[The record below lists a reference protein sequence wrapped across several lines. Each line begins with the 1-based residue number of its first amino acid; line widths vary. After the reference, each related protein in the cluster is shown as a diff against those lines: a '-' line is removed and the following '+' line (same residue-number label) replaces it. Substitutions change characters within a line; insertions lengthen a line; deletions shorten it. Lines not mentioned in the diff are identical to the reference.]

1 MMTPA
6 QRKLISRYRPGSSSD
21 EEFVAEFGVDP
32 RQDRDF
38 VPSEL
43 RDAMANQMPGDLE
56 DAMYLAFRFDL
67 SRSWA
72 PLLAQLLEEEWHTSH
87 EDLAEALQDIREPST
102 VEALFYTAQKRLPYL
117 AYDAAFA
124 LAVKCIWALHDIG
137 TDAAIEKLGHLAS
150 SEAPPIRAAAKERLA
165 ALAARRPEDP
175 VPRYRL
181 ARDAKVRPM

>member
-1 MMTPA
+1 MTPA
-6 QRKLISRYRPGSSSD
+6 QRKLISRYRSGNLSD
-21 EEFVAEFGVDP
+21 EEFVAAFGVDP

-38 VPSEL
+38 VPSQL
-43 RDAMANQMPGDLE
+43 RNAIASQVPRDLRY
-56 DAMYLAFRFDL
+56 AMYLAFLFDL

-87 EDLAEALQDIREPST
+87 EDLASALQDIRDPST
-102 VEALFYTAQKRLPYL
+102 VEALFCTARKRLRYL
-117 AYDAAFA
+117 AYDDAFA

-137 TDAAIEKLGHLAS
+137 TDAAIQKLELLTS
-150 SEAPPIRAAAKERLA
+150 SEVPPIRAAAKERLA

-181 ARDAKVRPM
+181 ARDARVRST